1 MTSWLDFINT
11 TVRFDVDPAAEN
23 AFAPI
28 RRFFRHLIT
37 DGPQDRPG
45 RETTFRIEVA
55 PYDPSA
61 DVRPEVW
68 QLPLSVIRRSNARE
82 FNFDAHV
89 VDEGGRRLYVNRATL
104 LDAPVD
110 VAKDNEFLIRITAD
124 STVQIIDFVRDLV
137 IRNEEDHGTVVLH
150 ASGIH
155 DGERAVIV
163 AGPKGAGKTT
173 TLLSALRSPKWRY
186 FTGDKLFCTHENGR
200 VVVHPWR
207 DYPYVG
213 VGTIRAHA
221 RLTELVRTHVD
232 AGLDSYADS
241 HKILIDPDVFE
252 SWLGTP
258 FSADPKPLAAI
269 LLPEVRPGEPLA
281 VRAVT
286 DGNERWAQLNK
297 IVDRQ
302 VDTTFFTWQSH
313 LVPDYQ
319 HFYRSLARLREDLPS
334 VAMIRLVGTLDV
346 DPDEVLAQ
354 HAGAEATV

>member
-1 MTSWLDFINT
+1 M
-11 TVRFDVDPAAEN
+11 
-23 AFAPI
+23 
-28 RRFFRHLIT
+28 
-37 DGPQDRPG
+37 
-45 RETTFRIEVA
+45 
-55 PYDPSA
+55 
-61 DVRPEVW
+61 
-68 QLPLSVIRRSNARE
+68 
-82 FNFDAHV
+82 
-89 VDEGGRRLYVNRATL
+89 
-104 LDAPVD
+104 
-110 VAKDNEFLIRITAD
+110 
-124 STVQIIDFVRDLV
+124 
-137 IRNEEDHGTVVLH
+137 
-150 ASGIH
+150 
-155 DGERAVIV
+155 
-163 AGPKGAGKTT
+163 
-173 TLLSALRSPKWRY
+173 
-186 FTGDKLFCTHENGR
+186 
-200 VVVHPWR
+200 HPWR

-232 AGLDSYADS
+232 AGLDAYADS

-346 DPDEVLAQ
+346 DPDEVLAH